1 MKMITTIV
9 RTTSLQHVVQQL
21 EKIGI
26 RGLTISEIKG
36 IGEEVRLNNPYS
48 IHDKIEIFVPDEKN
62 DEVVQLILDEAGTG
76 LAGDGLVAVS
86 PTDYAVRIRTRER
99 LV

>member
-48 IHDKIEIFVPDEKN
+48 IHDKIEIFVPDEKI
-62 DEVVQLILDEAGTG
+62 DEVVRLILDEAGTG

>member
-1 MKMITTIV
+1 MKMITAIV

-48 IHDKIEIFVPDEKN
+48 IHDKIEIIVPDEKI
-62 DEVVQLILDEAGTG
+62 DEVVQLIFDEVGTG
-76 LAGDGLVAVS
+76 LVGDGLVAVS

-99 LV
+99 MV